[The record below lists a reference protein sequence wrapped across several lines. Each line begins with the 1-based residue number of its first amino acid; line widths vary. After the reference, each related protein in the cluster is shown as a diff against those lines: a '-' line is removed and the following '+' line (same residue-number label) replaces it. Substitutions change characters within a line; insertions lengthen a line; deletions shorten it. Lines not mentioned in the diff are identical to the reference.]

1 MKIDIADKDH
11 IWIDG
16 VQFVSLNRMNQII
29 QEKGAVDYDR
39 IQTIVYDQ
47 LVKALGVPEITEE
60 QVAAFCKK
68 RNRAV
73 CDKELLDERLASQYR
88 LGYNEGAKDAN
99 ERFEALKVKFNED
112 LEALKTANSCLK
124 VEFVKKIYAGL
135 DEWIHE
141 TKLAYSAEEFDLIM
155 KGINAIK
162 DVLTSLLT
170 PNEQR
175 RIMGLPEIKSPKF
188 KPGGGSGWVD

>member
-39 IQTIVYDQ
+39 IQTIVYNQ

-88 LGYNEGAKDAN
+88 LGYNEGAKDAD
-99 ERFEALKVKFNED
+99 ERFEALKVELLEKYKTGIEKWTAQHKDEFCTD
-112 LEALKTANSCLK
+112 SFLLLRAGITVGKMTLEALLK
-124 VEFVKKIYAGL
+124 DDPKSAGYDWL
-135 DEWIHE
+135 D
-141 TKLAYSAEEFDLIM
+141 
-155 KGINAIK
+155 
-162 DVLTSLLT
+162 
-170 PNEQR
+170 
-175 RIMGLPEIKSPKF
+175 
-188 KPGGGSGWVD
+188 

>member
-1 MKIDIADKDH
+1 MKIDITDNDH

-16 VQFVSLNRMNQII
+16 QQFVSLNRMNQII

-60 QVAAFCKK
+60 QVTTFCKK

-88 LGYNEGAKDAN
+88 LGYHAGANDAD
-99 ERFEALKVKFNED
+99 ERFKVLKAELLKKYKTSVENWVTQHKDEFCTD
-112 LEALKTANSCLK
+112 SFPLLRAGITVGKITLEALLK
-124 VEFVKKIYAGL
+124 DDPRADGY
-135 DEWIHE
+135 D
-141 TKLAYSAEEFDLIM
+141 
-155 KGINAIK
+155 
-162 DVLTSLLT
+162 
-170 PNEQR
+170 
-175 RIMGLPEIKSPKF
+175 
-188 KPGGGSGWVD
+188 WVDQGGRA